1 MRIENT
7 VEVDAPVDRVW
18 ALVNDIPRVAP
29 CMPGAA
35 LTGVGDDDTYE
46 GTVAVKLGPLRMSYK
61 GKVTVESVDEANH
74 SARLA
79 ASGRD
84 TKGAG
89 TARAAVE
96 TRLEPV
102 DPTRTRL
109 HVTSDVQLT
118 GKVASFG
125 RGGAI
130 NDVASRLFGQFAE
143 CLRATLEAE
152 PAAGAATAVPGGG
165 GTAAPADGG
174 TTTATDGSAAATPTP
189 ATTAA
194 PTGAG
199 GTAAETTPG
208 VTEAGTT
215 PSTGTGA
222 TPSTGTGA
230 TPWTGTGAAPSTGTE
245 AAPSTGTGAAP
256 STGTGAAPST
266 GTGTAPSTGAAPAAS
281 TGSGATPSTGAAPAP
296 TSGTGA
302 AGDGTT
308 TAGAGGPAPAV
319 PPSSPRAPAPQPV
332 EALDAGSLVGT
343 VIRGRIRALFQAIA
357 GFLRRLF
364 GRGSTG

>member
-7 VEVDAPVDRVW
+7 VEVDAPLDRVW

-35 LTGVGDDDTYE
+35 LTGVLDDDTYE

-61 GKVTVESVDEANH
+61 GKVVVEGVDEANH

-89 TARAAVE
+89 TARANVE
-96 TRLEPV
+96 TRLEAV

-130 NDVASRLFGQFAE
+130 NDVASRLFGQFAD
-143 CLRATLEAE
+143 CLRTTLESE
-152 PAAGAATAVPGGG
+152 PAPPQA
-165 GTAAPADGG
+165 AAPQE
-174 TTTATDGSAAATPTP
+174 AA
-189 ATTAA
+189 
-194 PTGAG
+194 
-199 GTAAETTPG
+199 
-208 VTEAGTT
+208 
-215 PSTGTGA
+215 
-222 TPSTGTGA
+222 
-230 TPWTGTGAAPSTGTE
+230 AAPSPPATGAPTPGPAE
-245 AAPSTGTGAAP
+245 PVAPSEPVAA
-256 STGTGAAPST
+256 GDG
-266 GTGTAPSTGAAPAAS
+266 
-281 TGSGATPSTGAAPAP
+281 AP
-296 TSGTGA
+296 TSAPAVAGPPSETGA

-308 TAGAGGPAPAV
+308 TADAGPATAPATTGTESQPSPGTGQPPATTPGAAPGTPV
-319 PPSSPRAPAPQPV
+319 PPPPPRAA

-343 VIRGRIRALFQAIA
+343 VIKGRLTALFQAIA
-357 GFLRRLF
+357 GFFRRLF
-364 GRGSTG
+364 GRRSTS

>member
-7 VEVDAPVDRVW
+7 VEVDAPLDRVW

-35 LTGVGDDDTYE
+35 LTGVLDDTAYE

-61 GKVTVESVDEANH
+61 GKVVVEEVDEANH

-89 TARAAVE
+89 TARASVE
-96 TRLEPV
+96 TRLEPAG
-102 DPTRTRL
+102 DRHTRL

-130 NDVASRLFGQFAE
+130 NDVATRLFGQFAD

-152 PAAGAATAVPGGG
+152 PRAAEAAAATVEDRAASGPAGAAP
-165 GTAAPADGG
+165 
-174 TTTATDGSAAATPTP
+174 
-189 ATTAA
+189 
-194 PTGAG
+194 
-199 GTAAETTPG
+199 
-208 VTEAGTT
+208 
-215 PSTGTGA
+215 
-222 TPSTGTGA
+222 
-230 TPWTGTGAAPSTGTE
+230 E
-245 AAPSTGTGAAP
+245 AAPSAATP
-256 STGTGAAPST
+256 AAA
-266 GTGTAPSTGAAPAAS
+266 TAEAPASPAAAQAPTAPAAAAGP
-281 TGSGATPSTGAAPAP
+281 TATPSAQAATPAP
-296 TSGTGA
+296 RPA
-302 AGDGTT
+302 AT
-308 TAGAGGPAPAV
+308 PAP
-319 PPSSPRAPAPQPV
+319 RPA

-343 VIRGRIRALFQAIA
+343 VIKGRLRAWGQAIA
-357 GFLRRLF
+357 NFFRRLF
-364 GRGSTG
+364 GRRRPSG

>member
-7 VEVDAPVDRVW
+7 VEVDAPMDQVW

-61 GKVTVESVDEANH
+61 GKVTVESLDEVNH

-89 TARAAVE
+89 TARANVE
-96 TRLEPV
+96 TRLESV
-102 DPTRTRL
+102 DPTHTRL

-130 NDVASRLFGQFAE
+130 NDVAARLFSQFAD

-152 PAAGAATAVPGGG
+152 PASDGGAGARATAGTEATAGVGAGAAPGPSTAGATTSPGTAEAAASPGTAEAAADGGTAVPGGG
-165 GTAAPADGG
+165 GTATADGG
-174 TTTATDGSAAATPTP
+174 TTTAPAGTGAAAATPTEGVGTTSGGGSP
-189 ATTAA
+189 PTATT
-194 PTGAG
+194 
-199 GTAAETTPG
+199 
-208 VTEAGTT
+208 
-215 PSTGTGA
+215 
-222 TPSTGTGA
+222 
-230 TPWTGTGAAPSTGTE
+230 
-245 AAPSTGTGAAP
+245 
-256 STGTGAAPST
+256 
-266 GTGTAPSTGAAPAAS
+266 TGTAPP
-281 TGSGATPSTGAAPAP
+281 
-296 TSGTGA
+296 SGTGA

-308 TAGAGGPAPAV
+308 TASAGAAATPATAAPRPPAPRQA
-319 PPSSPRAPAPQPV
+319 
-332 EALDAGSLVGT
+332 EALDAGSLIGT
-343 VIRGRIRALFQAIA
+343 VIKGRLTALFQAIA
-357 GFLRRLF
+357 GFFRRLF
-364 GRGSTG
+364 GRRRSKT